1 MSYQRLY
8 KQVSLENRKTAAE
21 QQQERIH
28 CSTAKGKLPLVVI
41 CLKSSVSPLCYKFLY
56 ITSLSVM
63 LKQKNITELV
73 M

>member
-56 ITSLSVM
+56 ITYAYA
-63 LKQKNITELV
+63 KTEEHN
-73 M
+73 